1 MPRNR
6 ELVQFI
12 SLYYLSQSNLFITS
26 IFSVI
31 PNSGALKISILR
43 LTLILLFKVTIHY
56 SVIMSIIYIVS
67 L

>member
-1 MPRNR
+1 MPGNR

-12 SLYYLSQSNLFITS
+12 FLYYLSQSNLFITS

-31 PNSGALKISILR
+31 PNGSVFKISILR

>member
-31 PNSGALKISILR
+31 PNGGVFKISILR

-56 SVIMSIIYIVS
+56 SVIMSIICIVS